1 MKRAPPFPDFTE
13 FLVAKSFLFSMFMRC
28 FLFHI
33 AEIMDYSLT
42 LHNCNLAVITTA
54 GLMTFVDHLENLAA
68 LKTYICQRITTLGK
82 APCLNYCEWA
92 FAHGHLRATWR
103 SLPEIH

>member
-1 MKRAPPFPDFTE
+1 MHIT
-13 FLVAKSFLFSMFMRC
+13 MR
-28 FLFHI
+28 
-33 AEIMDYSLT
+33 MDYSLT

-82 APCLNYCEWA
+82 APCLNYVSRC
-92 FAHGHLRATWR
+92 
-103 SLPEIH
+103 LPMDSYVQLGDLYLSCIVH